1 MHQNKLIIILLI
13 CIVTISAA
21 TENSQAFNLNIVGL
35 FKNKVVVLDEF
46 SENKVLS
53 VGDTTESGL
62 KLISAS
68 SHIAVFEDPEGNI
81 IKTGISETISTKF
94 NETENTSEFIMLN
107 NDQYSTM
114 ISINNKKNNIPAI
127 IDTGATSVSLNSQL
141 ANELGINYKKSN
153 KVNIS
158 TANAQNIYG
167 YSIILDSVQLGD
179 IKIEHVEAVVIEGE
193 QPDQVLIGMSFLK
206 YLELNYSGNKLE
218 LKLNNPK
225 KS

>member
-1 MHQNKLIIILLI
+1 M
-13 CIVTISAA
+13 A
-21 TENSQAFNLNIVGL
+21 TETVSTEKPQSFNLNIVGL

-62 KLISAS
+62 TLISAS

-81 IKTGISETISTKF
+81 IKTGISETINAKF
-94 NETENTSEFIMLN
+94 NATENTSEFIMLN

-127 IDTGATSVSLNSQL
+127 IDTGATSVSLNSKL

-167 YSIILDSVQLGD
+167 YSIILDSLQLGE

-218 LKLNNPK
+218 LKINNSK